1 LAGGAGI
8 SAMTALTKSRI
19 LFAMVKIMDKTFLC
33 VILLNSFE
41 EAYVLFCPVLKPL
54 YIKKCPYQGQSSI

>member
-8 SAMTALTKSRI
+8 SAMTALTKSSVP
-19 LFAMVKIMDKTFLC
+19 LAMVRIKDKTFLC

-41 EAYVLFCPVLKPL
+41 KAYVLFCPVLKPL
-54 YIKKCPYQGQSSI
+54 YIKKCPY